1 MPITQD
7 NAVLHLPLL
16 YEWLQNSLREGA
28 DSPEQRLCQ
37 AAIQK
42 LQEYIQLNLAVDESI
57 VPPDHSPPEM
67 EICTVYLTKQ
77 LGDTETVGLSFG
89 NIPVFGD
96 YGDKRRGGK
105 KRKTHQGP
113 VLDVGCIWVTELR
126 KNSPAGKSGKVRL
139 RDEILSLNGQ
149 LMVGVDVSGASY
161 LAEQCWNGGFIYLIM
176 LRHFKHKAH
185 LTYNGNGGNS
195 SEPGETPTLELG
207 DQTSKK
213 GKRTRKFGV
222 ISRPPINKAPEE
234 PKSSSGCD
242 VTDDPNSELENST
255 DPELG
260 NGHAFELESG
270 PHSLKDAAG
279 PHLERSEGDRGAELK
294 IPNTEAPLDT
304 SNDKRRPSKTSKT
317 DFQSSDCLA
326 QEEVGRI
333 WKMELLKESDGLGIQ
348 VSGGR
353 GSKRSPH
360 AIVVTQVK
368 EGGAAHRDGRLSLGD
383 ELLVINGHLLVGLS
397 HEEAVAILRSA
408 TGMVQLVVASK
419 ESSAEDLLRLTSKS
433 LPDLTSSVEDMS
445 SWTDN
450 EDQEADGED
459 EEGTGSAT
467 VRGTMPDSEESQDVG
482 SSEESKGSLESPKQG
497 NNKMKL
503 KSRLSGGVHR
513 LESVEEY
520 NELMVRNGDP
530 RIRMLEVSRDGR
542 KHSLPQL
549 LDSTGTSQE
558 YQIVKKSTRSLS
570 TTHVESP
577 WRLIRPSVI
586 SIIGLYKE
594 KGKGL
599 GFSIAGGRDCIRG
612 QMGIFVKTIF
622 PNGSAAEDGRLKE
635 GRQESL
641 GDL

>member
-7 NAVLHLPLL
+7 NALLHLPLL

-176 LRHFKHKAH
+176 LRRFKHKAH

-195 SEPGETPTLELG
+195 SELGETPTLELG

-234 PKSSSGCD
+234 PKSSSSCD

-279 PHLERSEGDRGAELK
+279 PHLESSEGDRGAELK

-304 SNDKRRPSKTSKT
+304 SNDKRRSSKTGKT

-326 QEEVGRI
+326 RTVSPQSVKDENFQVDRVGFLDRFKGLGAKLCTEAKGSQSKPLFVDTVAPTSKLEDVLPTGHLIGCIMSEPEEVGRI

-433 LPDLTSSVEDMS
+433 LPDLTSSVEDVS

-467 VRGTMPDSEESQDVG
+467 VRGTP
-482 SSEESKGSLESPKQG
+482 QG
-497 NNKMKL
+497 
-503 KSRLSGGVHR
+503 H
-513 LESVEEY
+513 
-520 NELMVRNGDP
+520 
-530 RIRMLEVSRDGR
+530 
-542 KHSLPQL
+542 
-549 LDSTGTSQE
+549 
-558 YQIVKKSTRSLS
+558 VKT
-570 TTHVESP
+570 
-577 WRLIRPSVI
+577 
-586 SIIGLYKE
+586 
-594 KGKGL
+594 
-599 GFSIAGGRDCIRG
+599 GFSYG
-612 QMGIFVKTIF
+612 QQQEVVFWSQNPPEHMA
-622 PNGSAAEDGRLKE
+622 SAVNA
-635 GRQESL
+635 
-641 GDL
+641 